1 MATSREQNNFDAQKT
16 ILFSNIRTRQCSGKK
31 MTVNV
36 MIISILKGKIN
47 CMDICS
53 NGVCMGFCCGLTLI
67 VSWFYFS
74 GPDIMKSPLSRIQCT
89 KPIWYIKRYMFSDRA
104 TKFAYNKREKLK
116 IKRLRLIYIRRQVSV
131 NSFSYLHCSIFNIYT
146 DLSYFV

>member
-1 MATSREQNNFDAQKT
+1 
-16 ILFSNIRTRQCSGKK
+16 

-67 VSWFYFS
+67 VNWFYFS
-74 GPDIMKSPLSRIQCT
+74 GPDIMKSPL
-89 KPIWYIKRYMFSDRA
+89 
-104 TKFAYNKREKLK
+104 
-116 IKRLRLIYIRRQVSV
+116 LRTQAVHETYLIY
-131 NSFSYLHCSIFNIYT
+131 
-146 DLSYFV
+146 